1 MTAEFGHM
9 RGSQV
14 TPLMVAALV
23 GRWRKEWSPRTV
35 YSRLIY
41 LRKHLAAIGYR
52 GEVPKLPRP
61 QSRPVTA
68 SPQELAK
75 LFANPPAFLRLYMLL
90 YLQCGLRSAET
101 MKVTVAAWRPE
112 NHTAAIRV
120 KGGHVRTVEL
130 TPEVEDLLRTA
141 QDGDPAAPAIEVLH
155 GKPIGIPGLQHAFRR
170 HADRCGVNRNVTPHD
185 LRRTAATIL
194 YEATKDLRVPQQLL
208 GHKNLASTL
217 SYLAPMA
224 PDEARKYAELLR
236 FGHYHPKEGDKPQ

>member
-1 MTAEFGHM
+1 
-9 RGSQV
+9 
-14 TPLMVAALV
+14 MVSALIT
-23 GRWRKEWSPRTV
+23 RWRKDWSQRTV

-41 LRKHLAAIGYR
+41 LRRHLRSAGYTGAIAK
-52 GEVPKLPRP
+52 VARP
-61 QSRPVTA
+61 QSRAVTA
-68 SPQELAK
+68 NPQELAK

-101 MKVTVAAWRPE
+101 LLVTVAAWRPE
-112 NHTAAIRV
+112 NHTAQIRV
-120 KGGHVRTVEL
+120 KGGDKRTVEL
-130 TPEVEDLLRTA
+130 TPEVETLLEA
-141 QDGDPAAPAIEVLH
+141 AKDGDPNEPAIRILH

-217 SYLAPMA
+217 TYLAPMA

-236 FGHYHPKEGDKPQ
+236 FGHYQPKEGEKPQ